1 MNIWIWS
8 VEIDII
14 RKIHDQFASEHSDI
28 RRTCK
33 YLSKWY
39 YWSQVKQSMKR
50 YIRNRHICKRFKTT
64 RDKYSRLLNSL
75 LILNR
80 SWINIIMNFVIELFE
95 SKSFNVILMIIN
107 RLTKMHYYI
116 FCIAEKDETTAEKTI
131 RLLINYVW
139 KLHELSSIIISNRE
153 SQFTFS
159 IWKIVCQILKI
170 NVKLFT
176 VFHSKIDDQSEI
188 ANQEMKRYLRSYC
201 NYQQNDWSEWLFMI
215 EFVSNVATFVSTE
228 LLTFMTNYEFES
240 RMSFDSLI
248 ENDQELIKKR
258 IQDKKAFDIIE
269 KMKSIWD
276 FIKKKLINAQNTQ
289 KRYANRKKTFAFE
302 YQCEDMIWLS
312 IKNIK
317 IERSFRKLN
326 HKWIKLFKI
335 KKLSKDVCQLKLSSS
350 IKIHD
355 TFHIALL
362 RFAATNSLIDQ
373 IQSSSFSIVMNDERK
388 YEMNDILNSRYHYDK
403 LQYRINWIDHFSDK
417 AWYSTKNFEHSKN
430 ILKNHHQRYSEKLES
445 KLRLIVIIEAML
457 SQWIKNEHK
466 KAKQLIQN
474 VLNKMKANMNDQKRF
489 NKNSFE
495 IKNLTRE
502 ESWVS
507 AY

>member
-1 MNIWIWS
+1 
-8 VEIDII
+8 
-14 RKIHDQFASEHSDI
+14 
-28 RRTCK
+28 
-33 YLSKWY
+33 
-39 YWSQVKQSMKR
+39 
-50 YIRNRHICKRFKTT
+50 
-64 RDKYSRLLNSL
+64 
-75 LILNR
+75 
-80 SWINIIMNFVIELFE
+80 
-95 SKSFNVILMIIN
+95 
-107 RLTKMHYYI
+107 
-116 FCIAEKDETTAEKTI
+116 
-131 RLLINYVW
+131 
-139 KLHELSSIIISNRE
+139 
-153 SQFTFS
+153 
-159 IWKIVCQILKI
+159 
-170 NVKLFT
+170 
-176 VFHSKIDDQSEI
+176 
-188 ANQEMKRYLRSYC
+188 
-201 NYQQNDWSEWLFMI
+201 
-215 EFVSNVATFVSTE
+215 
-228 LLTFMTNYEFES
+228 
-240 RMSFDSLI
+240 
-248 ENDQELIKKR
+248 
-258 IQDKKAFDIIE
+258 
-269 KMKSIWD
+269 MKSIWD